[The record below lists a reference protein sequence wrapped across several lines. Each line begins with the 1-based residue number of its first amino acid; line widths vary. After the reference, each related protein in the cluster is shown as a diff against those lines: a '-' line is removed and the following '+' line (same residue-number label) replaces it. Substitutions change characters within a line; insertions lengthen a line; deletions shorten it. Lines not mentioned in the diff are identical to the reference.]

1 MSADNLIR
9 AVGEVITATKNDG
22 TYDDWMR
29 DSMESSVI
37 EDKLLADTLKI
48 LVAAKAV
55 FLTTNYDLLLE
66 KAGDLKTLSYSEP
79 DAVFEML
86 KRNQNHSVVH
96 IHGVYDYKNKKDD
109 IIADEEQ

>member
-55 FLTTNYDLLLE
+55 FLTTNYDLL
-66 KAGDLKTLSYSEP
+66 
-79 DAVFEML
+79 
-86 KRNQNHSVVH
+86 
-96 IHGVYDYKNKKDD
+96 
-109 IIADEEQ
+109 